1 MFKNARVT
9 TAITASFVLLLAL
22 IGLLTASSLRAITS
36 VQSQI
41 NYITQETS
49 PALVKAGELSISLL
63 KLQQSL
69 TAFLNESDPEALPDL
84 EAPYANAAE
93 TVNTLL
99 GQTPTPTAAMNRQ
112 KQSLESL
119 FVQLDTDARELMVL
133 HASLLQAQNS
143 VNEQAGELLERNR
156 RAQSFLNDLR
166 KDIDFAID
174 SGMAS
179 GAVDGAESS
188 LTGKLQEYRDQ
199 ITLATTADAE
209 ALTKV
214 ERQFK
219 ILARQMGRSIT
230 LLDRFKDDFIR
241 IQNNTGE
248 AQFAEIAAFVE
259 AVSQSPLVAA
269 RSQMIASIDSKNQLL
284 GKVLD
289 EVAQFNELSAQFT
302 DTANAVAL
310 EAEEVSD
317 QVADSSRVTMLII
330 SGVSLVLAIGIGF
343 ALSRVIAGPIQ
354 IMVNAMSQVASGN
367 LSIKPRI
374 DRGREFI
381 DLGKSLNILI
391 TQQREVIQEVSQ
403 TAEKLAKSTQQGR
416 QISQRTLES
425 MDLQTQQT
433 ELVAT
438 AVTELDASAKEVA
451 RLTEGSLES
460 VSVADRSVGDTQQQ
474 LDQAQGQIRRLAES
488 IEAVST
494 KFDRINDDSDEIVSV
509 LDLIRGISEKTNL
522 LALNAAIE
530 AARAG
535 EQGRG
540 FAVVADEVRTLAG
553 QAGDATGKIQGIV
566 ERLRES
572 VQQALPVMTS
582 SQNQAEESVGA
593 AEQVSASLMALIS
606 EFENI
611 REQSTNIATAAGE
624 QSAVVEDININVHA
638 VTDSA
643 DSTRADAEQNDKEA
657 QALAVLAQDLRQ
669 LLSKFTW

>member
-36 VQSQI
+36 VQAQI

-69 TAFLNESDPEALPDL
+69 TEFLNESDPNALPEL

-93 TVNTLL
+93 TVNALL
-99 GQTPTPTAAMNRQ
+99 GQTPTPTAAMSRQ
-112 KQSLESL
+112 KQSLETL
-119 FVQLDTDARELMVL
+119 FVQLDTDARQLMVL

-143 VNEQAGELLERNR
+143 VDEQAGELLERNR

-199 ITLATTADAE
+199 INIATTADAE

-248 AQFAEIAAFVE
+248 AQFTEIAAFVE

-269 RSQMIASIDSKNQLL
+269 RNQMIASIDSKNQLL

-310 EAEEVSD
+310 EAEEVSA

-343 ALSRVIAGPIQ
+343 ALSRVIAGPIK
-354 IMVNAMSQVASGN
+354 IMVDAMSQVASGN

-381 DLGKSLNILI
+381 DLGKSLNVLI

-403 TAEKLAKSTQQGR
+403 TAEKLAKSTEQGR
-416 QISQRTLES
+416 QISHRTLKS
-425 MDLQTQQT
+425 MDMQTQQT

-460 VSVADRSVGDTQQQ
+460 VSVADRSVGDTQDQ

-572 VQQALPVMTS
+572 VQQALPVMSS
-582 SQNQAEESVGA
+582 SQSQAEESVGA

-624 QSAVVEDININVHA
+624 QSSVVEEINSNVHA

-643 DSTRADAEQNDKEA
+643 DSTRLDAEQNDKEA